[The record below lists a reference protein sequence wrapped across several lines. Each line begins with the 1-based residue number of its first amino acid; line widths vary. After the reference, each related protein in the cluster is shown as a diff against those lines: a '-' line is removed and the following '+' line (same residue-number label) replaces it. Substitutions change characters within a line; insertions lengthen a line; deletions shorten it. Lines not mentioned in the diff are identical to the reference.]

1 MTTTAGMLD
10 LNIFSAEKGFDSRSS
25 VPSFR
30 QCQDQFELEILRK
43 DFNRINKE
51 VASLKTEEKEDA
63 TEMINST
70 NGNKKLTTE
79 MEIEVQ

>member
-51 VASLKTEEKEDA
+51 EEKEDA